1 MSLFQAHED
10 QLRALKELAW
20 QGRSG
25 GMDIPNPLDVSQSVD
40 YSTASAIRD
49 ALKKKK
55 INNRTPLPPLD
66 GNNNVSFYVDT

>member
-1 MSLFQAHED
+1 
-10 QLRALKELAW
+10 LKELAW

-40 YSTASAIRD
+40 FNTASAIRD

-66 GNNNVSFYVDT
+66 GNNNVSRFTTRSKRSTHHSFLL